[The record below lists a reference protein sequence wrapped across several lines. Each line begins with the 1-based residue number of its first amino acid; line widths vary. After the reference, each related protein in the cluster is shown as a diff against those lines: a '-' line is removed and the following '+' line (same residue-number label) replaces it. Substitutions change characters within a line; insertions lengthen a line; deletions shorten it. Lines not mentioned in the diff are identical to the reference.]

1 MSIKVGTYLR
11 VETKPSPG
19 QQIEETPFG
28 TCVWQVTEVGLE
40 CPEPWRKKD
49 AKGNDLSAD
58 QIPQDGVKCVMIGGT
73 GSSARAGYTVID
85 SLLAIEK
92 NMADGITTILAESDV
107 ARVEEALKN
116 TAQAQ
121 VAGNASTGCVEID

>member
-1 MSIKVGTYLR
+1 MSIKVGIYIR
-11 VETKPSPG
+11 VKTKPSPV
-19 QQIEETPFG
+19 QQTEETPFG

-49 AKGNDLSAD
+49 AKGNDLPAD
-58 QIPQDGVKCVMIGGT
+58 EIPKDGVKCVMIGGS
-73 GSSARAGYTVID
+73 GPSARAGYTVID

-92 NMADGITTILAESDV
+92 NMADGITTILPESDV

-116 TAQAQ
+116 AAQAQ
-121 VAGNASTGCVEID
+121 VSGNSLTGCVEID